1 MDCRSR
7 SARGAIQKK
16 EKKEMSYHF
25 ASQLTMDFVEPR
37 QTHHPVRAIGNKQ
50 NAKILAHLNEGRSI
64 TSLEALNLYGC
75 FRLAS
80 RIHDLRKAGI
90 DVKVGEHTTEGGKKV
105 ARYYL

>member
-1 MDCRSR
+1 MEGRDEYSQG
-7 SARGAIQKK
+7 SIYK
-16 EKKEMSYHF
+16 EYKKEMSYHF

-37 QTHHPVRAIGNKQ
+37 QTHHPIRAIGNKQ

-64 TSLEALNLYGC
+64 TSLEALKLYGC

-80 RIHDLRKAGI
+80 RIHDLRKAGV
-90 DVKVGEHTTEGGKKV
+90 DVKVGEHITEGGKKV

>member
-1 MDCRSR
+1 
-7 SARGAIQKK
+7 
-16 EKKEMSYHF
+16 MSYHF
-25 ASQLTMDFVEPR
+25 ANQLTMDFVEPR

-64 TSLEALNLYGC
+64 TALEALNLYGC

-90 DVKVGEHTTEGGKKV
+90 DVKVGEHTTSEGKKV